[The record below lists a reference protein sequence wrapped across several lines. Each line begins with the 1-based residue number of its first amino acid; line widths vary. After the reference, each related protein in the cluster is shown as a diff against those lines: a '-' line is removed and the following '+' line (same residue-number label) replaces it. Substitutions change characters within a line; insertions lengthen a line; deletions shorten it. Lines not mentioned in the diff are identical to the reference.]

1 MSSHSNLTFATL
13 CLLKLYVH
21 IKTRNKRLSSNE
33 KLAMETVKEHE
44 VTSLLV
50 RDSSPL
56 QSITPS
62 WRALLAAACPCN
74 YFYISVCL
82 WGTNCLD
89 EVKFSLD
96 VQSRSVSECL
106 TGNSSFAPL
115 FYICYNFQWLN
126 YIVGPFRRIQLGT
139 DHKQNLNGSGF
150 FCSISSSLI
159 IQSVP

>member
-1 MSSHSNLTFATL
+1 MCHYQSVETSTAMSSHSNLTFATL

-21 IKTRNKRLSSNE
+21 IKTRNKRMSSNE

-115 FYICYNFQWLN
+115 FYIYMLQFSVTKLHS
-126 YIVGPFRRIQLGT
+126 R
-139 DHKQNLNGSGF
+139 
-150 FCSISSSLI
+150 SISSNTISY
-159 IQSVP
+159 